1 MKYCMIECAFNSIE
15 EIEKTA
21 KLLLD
26 NKLVASTQI
35 VESNSSWNWQNE
47 REHDKEYL
55 LIMKTKKSLIK
66 EIYKEIRN
74 IHTYDCFELAIF
86 DLQSPNEDYL
96 NWIDESTK

>member
-1 MKYCMIECAFNSIE
+1 MKYCMIECAFKSINEIE
-15 EIEKTA
+15 EASKV
-21 KLLLD
+21 LLD

-35 VESNSSWNWQNE
+35 IESKSSWNWQEE
-47 REHDKEYL
+47 REEEKEYL
-55 LIMKTKKSLIK
+55 LIMKTKKTLIK